1 MDLLLSNVIN
11 LSNLMSLCSK
21 FILKAS
27 LKGPFSWD
35 KRLCYTYF
43 MTTKQII
50 LFSFKSSPVR

>member
-1 MDLLLSNVIN
+1 MLLTYRN
-11 LSNLMSLCSK
+11 LISLCSK

-27 LKGPFSWD
+27 LKGPFLWD

-50 LFSFKSSPVR
+50 LFSFKSSPVS